1 MHFQK
6 REIPWEKVPFV
17 PRPSLVPDPVT
28 AFSKRPSAA
37 STVPN
42 RAEKLVITPLTPLR
56 RAAIRPQAVLPPE
69 LPPRPYVSP
78 RDATR
83 ERVMDV
89 MRKKDLVPK
98 ELPASDAMD
107 VVLPKLYKT
116 IQKTPPPTY
125 KRRIIYSKVYP

>member
-28 AFSKRPSAA
+28 AFAKRPPAT
-37 STVPN
+37 STLPD
-42 RAEKLVITPLTPLR
+42 RPEKLVISPMK
-56 RAAIRPQAVLPPE
+56 RAAIRPRTVFLPPE

-78 RDATR
+78 REATR

-89 MRKKDLVPK
+89 MKKRDLVPK
-98 ELPASDAMD
+98 ELPSSDAMD
-107 VVLPKLYKT
+107 VVLPKLYKAVHKAPQPAYT
-116 IQKTPPPTY
+116 
-125 KRRIIYSKVYP
+125 RRIVYSRVYP